1 MNAPPLP
8 PPPPPPATRRLC
20 LLGGESAGK
29 TTLAQALAQAL
40 GTVWVAEYG
49 RERWLDIGGT
59 FSVEE
64 LLHVGREQVVRED
77 AALPQADGWLVCDTS
92 PLTTLVYSLLDHG
105 RAAPELQDLARRH
118 YDLILLCA
126 PDFTFVQDGARRDDG
141 FRIEQHLLTLRLLQE
156 FGLPYVLLQGELP
169 ARLAQVLPLLA
180 ASMPMPMPMTGP
192 VPLSA
197 PQAQPAALSR

>member
-1 MNAPPLP
+1 MNLP
-8 PPPPPPATRRLC
+8 PPPPPPPQLARRLC

-29 TTLAQALAQAL
+29 TTLAQTLAQSW

-64 LLHVGREQVVRED
+64 LLHVGREQVAREN
-77 AALPQADGWLVCDTS
+77 AALPRAQGWLVCDTS

-105 RAAPELQDLARRH
+105 RAAPELQTLARRH

-126 PDFTFVQDGARRDDG
+126 PDFSFVQDGARRDEG
-141 FRIEQHLLTLRLLQE
+141 FRNEQHLLTCRLLHE
-156 FGLPYVLLQGELP
+156 FGLPHFLVQGSLP

-180 ASMPMPMPMTGP
+180 QGSGALPR
-192 VPLSA
+192 
-197 PQAQPAALSR
+197 AA